1 MQRPDPTVPPPQ
13 IRDTESEEAIFTW
26 SFRRDDPGEGRR
38 EWTRTLMQIRGLAE
52 VRR

>member
-1 MQRPDPTVPPPQ
+1 MWRNDPTVPPPQ

-38 EWTRTLMQIRGLAE
+38 EWTRTLIAIRDLPE
-52 VRR
+52 VSS